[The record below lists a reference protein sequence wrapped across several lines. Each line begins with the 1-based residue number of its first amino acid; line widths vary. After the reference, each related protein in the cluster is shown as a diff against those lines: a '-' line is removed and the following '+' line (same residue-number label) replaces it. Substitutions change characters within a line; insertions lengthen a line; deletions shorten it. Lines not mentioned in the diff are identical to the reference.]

1 MSVGITNA
9 PMISG
14 ECKSYLSV
22 DFFMPPEA
30 QKDEMPFCFRNIVKV
45 EEEDGKEI
53 QFWAKD
59 SNAPWRIVGF
69 VMTAQKVG

>member
-1 MSVGITNA
+1 
-9 PMISG
+9 
-14 ECKSYLSV
+14 
-22 DFFMPPEA
+22 MPPEA
-30 QKDEMPFCFRNIVKV
+30 QKDDMPFCFRNIVKV

-69 VMTAQKVG
+69 IMTAQKVG